1 MDSPATA
8 QGACFNLVSRMRLPA
23 SCHEPCTGC
32 ASRDM
37 SCRAQVLCCPVLS
50 WPDELNA
57 LKQKTVVDSENECLA
72 ETDTDRWRE
81 RLRESRDR
89 SDTIPGL
96 DVPVRVE
103 SQRCCR
109 VLPCAAVGCR
119 GAGLGRG
126 GSGGHTVSS
135 SCRWA
140 RNERLWQTHQK
151 KRMSGTLQN
160 PGSRVRNSRN
170 NVHVQRRKEG
180 KKEWNE
186 LAGCLLQSRR
196 LKGMSSVGSPSL
208 SLALCPR
215 NPRLSPLA

>member
-1 MDSPATA
+1 
-8 QGACFNLVSRMRLPA
+8 
-23 SCHEPCTGC
+23 
-32 ASRDM
+32 M

-72 ETDTDRWRE
+72 ETGTDRWRE

-89 SDTIPGL
+89 SDTILGL

-103 SQRCCR
+103 SRRCCR
-109 VLPCAAVGCR
+109 VLPWAAVA
-119 GAGLGRG
+119 AGLGRG

-180 KKEWNE
+180 KKEWNRV
-186 LAGCLLQSRR
+186 GRVLQSRR

-208 SLALCPR
+208 W
-215 NPRLSPLA
+215 LSVPETLVSRHWLEERKENGKKGSKGNNKRRAQVNSS

>member
-1 MDSPATA
+1 MARTSECFLETQTRYAQLRYLDGQPATVV
-8 QGACFNLVSRMRLPA
+8 CFNLLSRMRLPA
-23 SCHEPCTGC
+23 SCNEPCTGC
-32 ASRDM
+32 ASRDVVQGA
-37 SCRAQVLCCPVLS
+37 SPVLSCPVLS

-57 LKQKTVVDSENECLA
+57 LKQKPVVDSENECLA
-72 ETDTDRWRE
+72 ETGTDRWRE

-109 VLPCAAVGCR
+109 GLPWAAAA
-119 GAGLGRG
+119 AGLGRG

-135 SCRWA
+135 SYRWA

-170 NVHVQRRKEG
+170 NEHVHRRKEG
-180 KKEWNE
+180 KKEWN
-186 LAGCLLQSRR
+186 
-196 LKGMSSVGSPSL
+196 
-208 SLALCPR
+208 
-215 NPRLSPLA
+215 